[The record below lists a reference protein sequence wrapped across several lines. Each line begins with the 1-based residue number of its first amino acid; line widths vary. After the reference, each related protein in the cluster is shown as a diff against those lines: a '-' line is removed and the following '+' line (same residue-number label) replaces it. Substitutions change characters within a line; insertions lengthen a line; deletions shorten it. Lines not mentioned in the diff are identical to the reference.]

1 MVHVKEFPS
10 FAPQFQIHMS
20 PLIRHFSLLLCLLL
34 VICCPAPAVITSK
47 VPQAAPAA
55 HNFDSLA
62 KRAAE
67 ARDADRLDEA
77 VGLYKQAL
85 ALRPKW
91 AEGWWSLGTLEY
103 DRNNFAAAARAFRQL
118 LPLAPKD
125 GTAHVMLGLC
135 EFELGQDAPALK
147 HIEEGKNLGVGT
159 DPQLRKVTVYHEG
172 LLLLRASRF
181 ESAQEVFGNL
191 CKEGTQTDEVRQN
204 LGLAVFR
211 LTAKSSPAKDTPGF
225 QVIARSGDAACLSAQ
240 KRYEEARQ
248 KLAALVDEYPEY
260 PGIHYVYGRF
270 LIEVNDV
277 PAAVDQ
283 FQQEIK
289 NNPGSVISR
298 LEIAAAKY
306 KLDSAAAI
314 PYAEEAVRLNPH
326 LPFAHY
332 LLGLLYLDTDAYL
345 KAIPELEIAQKAFPK
360 EPKIYFALGSAYSRA
375 GRKADAEK
383 ARAIF
388 LRLNQAP
395 ADTSKPGY

>member
-1 MVHVKEFPS
+1 VNEFLP
-10 FAPQFQIHMS
+10 FARWF
-20 PLIRHFSLLLCLLL
+20 PLSASSAKHFSLFLYL
-34 VICCPAPAVITSK
+34 VLAACAVPPI
-47 VPQAAPAA
+47 AASHPTQSASSVR
-55 HNFDSLA
+55 NFDSIA
-62 KRAAE
+62 KQAAE

-77 VGLYKQAL
+77 VTLYKQSL

-103 DRNNFAAAARAFRQL
+103 DRNNFAEAARAFRQL

-135 EFELGQDAPALK
+135 EFELGQDASALK
-147 HIEEGKNLGVGT
+147 HIEEGKNLGVET
-159 DPQLRKVTVYHEG
+159 NPQLRKVTVYHEG
-172 LLLLRASRF
+172 LLLLRTSRF
-181 ESAQEVFGNL
+181 ESAQEVFANL
-191 CKEGTQTDEVRQN
+191 CKEGTQTEEVRQN
-204 LGLAVFR
+204 LGFAVFR
-211 LTAKSSPAKDTPGF
+211 LTAKSAPAESTPGS
-225 QVIARSGDAACLSAQ
+225 QVVARAGDAACLAAQ

-248 KLAALVDEYPEY
+248 KYSALVDEYPEY

-283 FQQEIK
+283 FQQEIR

-306 KLDSAAAI
+306 KLNSAEGV
-314 PYAEEAVRLNPH
+314 PYAEEATRLNPH

-332 LLGLLYLDTDAYL
+332 LLGLLYLDTDAYV
-345 KAIPELEIAQKAFPK
+345 KAIPELEIAQRAFPK

-383 ARAIF
+383 ARSTF

-395 ADTSKPGY
+395 ADNSKPSY